1 MFDSDLIIKGGA
13 FTEPTKLKG
22 ILSKRMNITYGR
34 NGSGKST
41 IARAFREQQ
50 PDRQAMNP
58 GQKYGLSFDG
68 SGSMM
73 PDISEHVFVFNED
86 FIEDNIRVGDGL
98 RSIIRIGASAE
109 LDGPIQAAKDSIQ
122 ALKDEQ
128 KTVKEELGVLNGS
141 AATKGSIK
149 EAEKEIKEGLKKK
162 GGYVSRLDRIEGKDH
177 NLVASLYGPVLSFD
191 KNDTLAVSLS
201 DASRQLDESISRYLS
216 LKSGAAITWN
226 APDYSSLMDLS
237 AINVLLSQT
246 VRPAELS
253 DEERSILDEL
263 SKELASENFITKT
276 QSLIIESPRGFCPL
290 CHQPV
295 SSQHKHSL
303 EQRLIKFR
311 DKTVQEF
318 KDMVYQTKA
327 GISGLNVVLP
337 SFPTS
342 DYSDDIAFAETKLQA
357 VNDIHSEV
365 KAALEKKYANP
376 FTAIEAF
383 DLAAYKTIITECQ
396 EALTRVSEDVKA
408 YNQKL
413 TEKDSLRCEIDS
425 KNIQL
430 AYHENKAWIDKYNAR
445 VIRESNLQR
454 QNAELE
460 GKITKQTEIIGSLK
474 SKIDQVDDAREQI
487 NHYLDIVF
495 GINKLRLAP
504 AGKDK
509 YKLQIK
515 TSDSYV
521 DIPPKSIS
529 SGERNA
535 LALAYFFACVLE
547 KKDKN
552 YDYSDPT
559 LLVIDDPVSSF
570 DAENKAGVI
579 SLIANQCKKVLDGN
593 EESKVL
599 VLTHDYTTLR
609 DLCSLRQNSISPN
622 DYDLKSSGSGV
633 EWKYYSLTLNH
644 RLRPVNCNFI
654 LENMEYGSALWDI
667 FFFANQEDPD
677 YYDGLDGIGNTIR
690 RFAESYATHM
700 YKCKWYELFS
710 DDRHLMCLPDSIR
723 ETIRVFAVRNVL
735 NSESHGTTDDYSP
748 CEIQRS
754 ARVLLTYLYYADNK
768 HLRAYLVGRKPENE
782 NRMDAI
788 KGWF

>member
-86 FIEDNIRVGDGL
+86 FIEDNIRVGEGL
-98 RSIIRIGASAE
+98 RSIIRIGTSAE

-128 KTVKEELGVLNGS
+128 KPVKEELGVLNGS

-201 DASRQLDESISRYLS
+201 DTSRQLDESISRYLS

-295 SSQHKHSL
+295 SAQHKHSL

-318 KDMVYQTKA
+318 KDMVYQMKA

-357 VNDIHSEV
+357 VNDIHSDV

-504 AGKDK
+504 AGKEK

-515 TSDSYV
+515 TSDSFV

-710 DDRHLMCLPDSIR
+710 DDRHLMCLPGSIR
-723 ETIRVFAVRNVL
+723 ETIRVFALRNVL

-748 CEIQRS
+748 YEIQRS

-768 HLRAYLVGRKPENE
+768 HLRAYLVGRNPGNE